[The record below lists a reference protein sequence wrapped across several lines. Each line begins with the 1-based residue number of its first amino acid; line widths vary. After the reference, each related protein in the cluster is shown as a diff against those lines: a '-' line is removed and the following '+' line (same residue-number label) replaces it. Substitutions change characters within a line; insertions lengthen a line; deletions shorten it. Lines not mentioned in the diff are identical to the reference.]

1 MESRINYTI
10 VGIFV
15 VLLLAG
21 IISFVYWLGKY
32 GYKQEY
38 DYYYVYM
45 EESVAGL
52 TSEASVKYR
61 GVEVGIVEKMGLN
74 PKNSEEVELL
84 LKLKHGTQI
93 KVDTRATLKSF
104 GMTGLAFVEL
114 TGGRKDAPLLV
125 RGDKGD
131 KIPVIP
137 AGPSTYARLDESLTV
152 LAGKL
157 ARALDK
163 IDLLLSERNLQN
175 VSDILTEMKAL
186 TKDVRGQ
193 LQGFKRLVDSSMVM
207 EKGITQA
214 FVKVEA
220 ASAGV
225 EKMAGTLQQDYA
237 DPDRDLINITRQNL
251 ESFHHLLSELDILVG
266 DLQRTTR
273 TIEASP
279 GDLIFKRSR
288 LQPGPGEEG
297 YEGK

>member
-45 EESVAGL
+45 VESVSGL

-61 GVEVGIVEKMGLN
+61 GVDVGIVEKMGLN

-114 TGGRKDAPLLV
+114 TGGRKDAPLLA
-125 RGDKGD
+125 RGDT
-131 KIPVIP
+131 IPIIP
-137 AGPSTYARLDESLTV
+137 AAPSTYARLDESLTV

-163 IDLLLSERNLQN
+163 IDQLLSEQNLQN
-175 VSDILTEMKAL
+175 VADILIEMKAL
-186 TKDVRGQ
+186 TKDIRGQ
-193 LQGFKRLVDSSMVM
+193 LQGFQRLVDSSMVM

-214 FVKVEA
+214 FVKVESA
-220 ASAGV
+220 AVGV
-225 EKMAGTLQQDYA
+225 EKMAGSLEHDFA
-237 DPDRDLINITRQNL
+237 DPDRNITHLARRNL
-251 ESFHHLLSELDILVG
+251 EALQQLFSELDILVG

-273 TIEASP
+273 AIESSP

-288 LQPGPGEEG
+288 VQPGPGEEG
-297 YEGK
+297 YERK

>member
-21 IISFVYWLGKY
+21 LISFVYWLGKY
-32 GYKQEY
+32 GYKQEH

-45 EESVAGL
+45 VESVSGL
-52 TSEASVKYR
+52 SSEASVKYR

-104 GMTGLAFVEL
+104 GITGLAFVEL
-114 TGGRKDAPLLV
+114 TGGRKDAPLLA
-125 RGDKGD
+125 RGDT
-131 KIPVIP
+131 IPIIP
-137 AGPSTYARLDESLTV
+137 AVPSTYARLDESLTV

-163 IDLLLSERNLQN
+163 IDQLLSEQNLQN
-175 VSDILTEMKAL
+175 VADILAEMKVL
-186 TKDVRGQ
+186 TKDIRGQ
-193 LQGFKRLVDSSMVM
+193 LQGFQRLVDSSMGM
-207 EKGITQA
+207 EKGIAQA
-214 FVKVEA
+214 FVKVESA
-220 ASAGV
+220 AVGV
-225 EKMAGTLQQDYA
+225 EKMAGSLGHDYA
-237 DPDRDLINITRQNL
+237 DPDQNLTKLVRQNL
-251 ESFHHLLSELDILVG
+251 ESFQQLLSELEILVG

-273 TIEASP
+273 EIEASP
-279 GDLIFKRSR
+279 GDLIFKRTR
-288 LQPGPGEEG
+288 VQPGPGEEG
-297 YEGK
+297 YERK